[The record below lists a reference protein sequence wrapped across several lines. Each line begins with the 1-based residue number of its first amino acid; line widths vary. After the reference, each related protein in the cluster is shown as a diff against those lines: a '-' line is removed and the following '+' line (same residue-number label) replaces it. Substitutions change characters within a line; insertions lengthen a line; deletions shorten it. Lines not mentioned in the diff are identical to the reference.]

1 MINHSEKPY
10 LSIFKFNVISATNW
24 SSFDSVAFNLPVGQV
39 MHDPYYPRDY
49 YKNGSKTIPFDG
61 DGSISAFRI
70 KNGNCAFKQRYVL
83 TERFLAERQAGR
95 AMFGIL
101 KTPFSHHPCVR
112 AVQDNT
118 ANTNVIV
125 HAGKLLA
132 LSEQGP
138 PYELDPSKS
147 PSRQTASFQLA
158 HLEKWPRPRYD

>member
-1 MINHSEKPY
+1 
-10 LSIFKFNVISATNW
+10 
-24 SSFDSVAFNLPVGQV
+24 

-49 YKNGSKTIPFDG
+49 YKAGSKTIPFDG

-70 KNGNCAFKQRYVL
+70 KDGKCAFKQRYVL
-83 TERFLAERQAGR
+83 TERFLAERRAGR

-138 PYELDPSKS
+138 PYELDPSEQQFKT
-147 PSRQTASFQLA
+147 PSFPFRSIVWRVVWRGRDLRWRTD
-158 HLEKWPRPRYD
+158 HGWTCRYDDDPGKYAVPRADP